1 MTFVL
6 SSVEMPNEK
15 QEVHRVHDRWKKY
28 LATTETFYSYPSKS
42 QYVTFEL
49 TVIKAFRIS
58 LINDKMVFNR

>member
-1 MTFVL
+1 MSKCLTKSKICTEYTIDEKSFL
-6 SSVEMPNEK
+6 PTIEM
-15 QEVHRVHDRWKKY
+15 
-28 LATTETFYSYPSKS
+28 FYSYTSKS